1 MSELK
6 TVANESGL
14 EYKIVGNKVI
24 ITGVNSDVINIEI
37 PDEID
42 GKLVTGI
49 ADNAFS
55 HMTALV
61 SVKLGANIKTIG
73 GEAFANSSI
82 KEITIPNTV
91 TDVEHQC
98 FKNCRNLYSV
108 KWNSDCAIPY
118 ECFMGCSSLK
128 HFDFSKCKD
137 IEGWAFSFSGI
148 KEITISNN
156 VKLIKEGV
164 FFHCEMLEK
173 VKWEAETSTIAD
185 NTFCGCKNLKKFN
198 FGNIDVIGLY
208 VFSESGLEEVD
219 LSSNTKK
226 VHSNAF
232 SDCLNLKK
240 VTWGCPC
247 IIPCEAFASC
257 SNLEDVCIT
266 SVNTF
271 RYGNFISEDAF
282 DECEKVQV
290 RYGIDLVK
298 ILKERYPKGTKIYI
312 NSMNDNSN
320 SVERGSIGEVLMV
333 DDIGTLHCRFDNGR
347 MLDVV
352 PNVDSFRKIK

>member
-1 MSELK
+1 MSKLK
-6 TVANESGL
+6 IITNEGGL
-14 EYKIVGNKVI
+14 EYKIVGNKI
-24 ITGVNSDVINIEI
+24 IVTGANSDAINIEI

-42 GKLVTGI
+42 GKPVTRI

-55 HMTALV
+55 YMTGLM

-73 GEAFANSSI
+73 GEAFVNSGI
-82 KEITIPNTV
+82 KEITIPSTV
-91 TDVEHQC
+91 TDVGHQC

-108 KWNSDCAIPY
+108 KWISDCAIPY
-118 ECFMGCSSLK
+118 ECFMGCRSLK
-128 HFDFSKCKD
+128 QFDFSKCKG

-148 KEITISNN
+148 KEITIPNN
-156 VKLIKEGV
+156 VELIKEGT

-173 VKWEAETSTIAD
+173 VKWVAGTSTIAD
-185 NTFCGCKNLKKFN
+185 STFCGCTNLKKFN
-198 FGNIDVIGLY
+198 FENIDVIGQY

-226 VHSNAF
+226 VYNNAF

-247 IIPCEAFASC
+247 IIPYETFVSC
-257 SNLEDVCIT
+257 SNLEDVYIT
-266 SVNTF
+266 SENAF
-271 RYGNFISEDAF
+271 RYLNFAENAF
-282 DECEKVQV
+282 DECEKVRV

-333 DDIGTLHCRFDNGR
+333 DNLGTIHCRFDNGR

-352 PNVDSFRKIK
+352 PNVDSFRKIE